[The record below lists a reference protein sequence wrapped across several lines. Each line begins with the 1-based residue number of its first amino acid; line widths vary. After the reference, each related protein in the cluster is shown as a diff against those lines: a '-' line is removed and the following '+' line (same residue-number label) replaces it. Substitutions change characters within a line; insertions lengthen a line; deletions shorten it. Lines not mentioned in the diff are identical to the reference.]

1 MKKLIGVSAVLA
13 AFWISLAPAAQAGP
27 VGQKITVL
35 LRSGKVVHGTLL
47 GEDQGVFTLE
57 SSDGITEDIPASR
70 IRRAFDAAGHPLD
83 LAAWAAASGAGAS
96 GETEE
101 SQGPTVYSKPAPPR
115 HNGALV
121 AGKILGISGAVA
133 TGLGIVAAVGG
144 AVEEG
149 NATNVYYQK
158 VGYTT
163 SGDYAY
169 ETIPGYPG
177 YYTYTQ
183 YVDYYSGAAWVD
195 TGIAVGVVGLGCLI
209 TGIILEAH
217 GHKVATDALLH
228 YQDGKLAWG
237 VPTPSLDP
245 TTQGYRTTLATARF

>member
-1 MKKLIGVSAVLA
+1 MKNIMGLSAILVAAWVGLA
-13 AFWISLAPAAQAGP
+13 AAAQAQP
-27 VGQKITVL
+27 VGQKITVVL
-35 LRSGKVVHGTLL
+35 SSGKVVHGTLL
-47 GEDQGVFTLE
+47 GEDQGVYTLE
-57 SSDGITEDIPASR
+57 SSDGIAEDIPESQ

-83 LAAWAAASGAGAS
+83 LAAWAAASGAGTS
-96 GETEE
+96 SETEK

-121 AGKILGISGAVA
+121 AGKILGISGEVV
-133 TGLGIVAAVGG
+133 TGLGIVAVVGG
-144 AVEEG
+144 AEEEG
-149 NATNVYYQK
+149 NATNVYYNG
-158 VGYTT
+158 VGPT
-163 SGDYAY
+163 SSGYAY
-169 ETIPGYPG
+169 ETIPGHLG

-183 YVDYYSGAAWVD
+183 YVNYYAGAAWVD
-195 TGIAVGVVGLGCLI
+195 TGIAVGVVGLSCLI